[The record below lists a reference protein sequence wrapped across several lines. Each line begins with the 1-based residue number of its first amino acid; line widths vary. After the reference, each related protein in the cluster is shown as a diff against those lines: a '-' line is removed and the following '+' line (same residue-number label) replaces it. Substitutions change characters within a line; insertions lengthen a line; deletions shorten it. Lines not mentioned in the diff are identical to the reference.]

1 MGFGLER
8 KREINQHNNQNVSN
22 TNIEKSTKIDQEHIH
37 IYSNIVNSLIRHK
50 IVDATILIESLN
62 EANLVD
68 CGLIPDQDFF
78 IKKISRLNT
87 KMIYEQ
93 QKYNLLREESEGF
106 SKLIFL
112 LFEVKFTESNIHKY
126 IDKIFS
132 LIGFFDLDPNRVLDI
147 TLSAFETDCNN
158 LCFLEILKLLNLNA
172 LPHVLG
178 FKLSNM
184 YQNINLQNQKQ
195 RIN

>member
-1 MGFGLER
+1 LGFGLER

>member
-1 MGFGLER
+1 VLWILGFGLER
-8 KREINQHNNQNVSN
+8 KREISQQPQNSA
-22 TNIEKSTKIDQEHIH
+22 KLDQEHIQ
-37 IYSNIVNSLIRHK
+37 IYSNTVNSLIRHK
-50 IVDATILIESLN
+50 IVETTTLIESLN

-68 CGLIPDQDFF
+68 CGLIPDQDSF

-112 LFEVKFTESNIHKY
+112 LFEVKFTKANIHKY

-147 TLSAFETDCNN
+147 NLSAFETDCDN

-178 FKLSNM
+178 FKLA
-184 YQNINLQNQKQ
+184 NIYAGDNGQNQKPGIL
-195 RIN
+195 INNFY